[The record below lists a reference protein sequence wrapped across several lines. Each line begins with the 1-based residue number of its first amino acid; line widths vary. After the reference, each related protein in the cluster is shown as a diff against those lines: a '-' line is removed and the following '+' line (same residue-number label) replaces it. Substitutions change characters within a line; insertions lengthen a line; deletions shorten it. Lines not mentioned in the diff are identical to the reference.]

1 MHDATEHLFSTLSHP
16 DFLAMKGLANE
27 VPIFLHTYEPQQ
39 EDAVRRMAANLASR
53 LRTSGIPLVVV
64 DLFDLVLG
72 QLEEEERLQQI
83 LDKEA
88 TIGKQKLLELLR
100 NLSDPK
106 TRLIPRLMKQ
116 IGDGNVKL
124 TLLTGIGRVFPF
136 LRTHTVLESL
146 QPAMMRHPVVMFF
159 PGNYTQEQGVGSQLR
174 LFGSM
179 ANPPLYRPYYRAFN
193 LEHYRP

>member
-27 VPIFLHTYEPQQ
+27 VPIFVHTYEPQQ
-39 EDAVRRMAANLASR
+39 EDAVRRMTANLASR